1 MGNTSIAVLIACY
14 NRKQK
19 TLASLEA
26 LFNQVL
32 PPDVN
37 LQVYL
42 VDDGSTDGTAAAVNQ
57 NYPQVKIIQGDGNL
71 FWNGGMRVAFSEAIK
86 HPHDYHLWLNDD
98 TLIYPE
104 ALSNLLATSH
114 LLASQGNAAAIV
126 AGATCDPETNTVSY
140 GGVVRST
147 WWHPFK
153 FRWLEPGEKAIRC
166 DTMHGNCVLIPK
178 EIFQAIGNLD
188 PDFKHY
194 AGDFDYGLRARR
206 KGYTVWLAP
215 GYIGTCSGNPLYA
228 NWIDS
233 NLPIRERWQ
242 KAEQPKNFT
251 FQERK
256 LFAQRHAG
264 ILWPIYWLLPYRKLL
279 FSNFSKRGQVG
290 T

>member
-1 MGNTSIAVLIACY
+1 MENTSIAVLITCY

-32 PPDVN
+32 PTNVN
-37 LQVYL
+37 LWVYL

-57 NYPQVKIIQGDGNL
+57 HYPQVKIIQGDGNL

-104 ALSNLLATSH
+104 ALSNLLTTSH

-126 AGATCDPETNTVSY
+126 TGATCDPETNTVSY
-140 GGVVRST
+140 GGVVKST

-153 FRWLEPGEKAIRC
+153 FRWLEPSQKAIRC

-194 AGDFDYGLRARR
+194 AGDFDYGLRARG

-228 NWIDS
+228 NWMDS

-279 FSNFSKRGQVG
+279 FSSFSKRGQVG

>member
-1 MGNTSIAVLIACY
+1 MGNTSIAVLITCY

-19 TLASLEA
+19 TLASLQA

-32 PPDVN
+32 PTDVN
-37 LQVYL
+37 LCIYL
-42 VDDGSTDGTAAAVNQ
+42 VDDGSSDGTAAAVNQ

-104 ALSNLLATSH
+104 ALSNLLTTSH
-114 LLASQGNAAAIV
+114 LLASKGDAAIV
-126 AGATCDPETNTVSY
+126 AGATCDPDTNTVSY

-215 GYIGTCSGNPLYA
+215 SYIGTCSGNPLYA
-228 NWIDS
+228 NWMDS

-279 FSNFSKRGQVG
+279 FSSFIKRGQVG